1 MNVVSVGK
9 PSAGVQASLSIRG
22 STRGRSHL
30 SVMNAAK
37 LSVVAHTLLCIREF
51 TQGRNRISVMSV
63 EEPLARAP
71 ILFSI
76 RQLMPGRNLSWLL
89 GLGPIVNGTELNGHV
104 ICLPSPRSASHK
116 Y

>member
-1 MNVVSVGK
+1 
-9 PSAGVQASLSIRG
+9 
-22 STRGRSHL
+22 
-30 SVMNAAK
+30 MNAAK

-51 TQGRNRISVMSV
+51 TQGRNPISVMSV

-89 GLGPIVNGTELNGHV
+89 GLGLTVNGAELNGHV